1 MNYYI
6 KKIRNIGTKK
16 IRDTGIVIVV
26 IIIPIFLAG
35 VFISG
40 EYGNNNNNKQAQ
52 AELNAILGSRQPLDC
67 TKCHTIGQSPVTAD
81 DTINISSSCYKCHRE
96 DIKFLVTVSK
106 DIHIYHEGNI
116 KNLPSISISEYMSRH
131 RETYDNNCNSCH
143 AWRSDR
149 PPECT
154 RCHEGEHIESK
165 KGTDCRLCHGS
176 LDNLFRHETIRLE
189 THDIFQNKS
198 CRMCHSPDKI
208 ALEMANGQKVPITQA
223 SILCKQCHSG
233 TYKDWLN
240 GNHISGV
247 ECVICHDP
255 HSPGNINQTILEI
268 AGKITAKK
276 NAEPTSTPS
285 SKNEEEAAAII
296 KKNAYDYEKV
306 QQ

>member
-6 KKIRNIGTKK
+6 KQIRNIGAKK
-16 IRDTGIVIVV
+16 IKTGMVIVV
-26 IIIPIFLAG
+26 IIIPILLAS

-40 EYGNNNNNKQAQ
+40 DDEKNKDNKQLQ
-52 AELNAILGSRQPLDC
+52 AELNAILGGRQSLDC
-67 TKCHTIGQSPVTAD
+67 TKCHNSGQSTVIAN
-81 DTINISSSCYKCHRE
+81 DTINISSSCYKCHRD
-96 DIKFLVTVSK
+96 DIEFSVTISK

-116 KNLPSISISEYMSRH
+116 KNLLSIGISEYMARH
-131 RETYDNNCNSCH
+131 KETYDNKCNNCH

-149 PPECT
+149 TPECT
-154 RCHEGEHIESK
+154 RCHEGGHIESK
-165 KGTDCRLCHGS
+165 EGTDCGLCHGS

-189 THDIFQNKS
+189 THNIFENKS

-208 ALEMANGQKVPITQA
+208 ALELANGKKVPIAQA

-233 TYKDWLN
+233 TYKDWLD

-255 HSPGNINQTILEI
+255 HSPRNINQTMLEI
-268 AGKITAKK
+268 AGKITAEKK
-276 NAEPTSTPS
+276 AGPTPTPN

-296 KKNAYDYEKV
+296 NNYRSDYETV
-306 QQ
+306 Q